1 MKNNNFKNELKSDA
15 ERMLFLLPKSCNCHT
30 CVETKSYIK
39 NELGETKF
47 FSIAKK
53 VGITV

>member
-1 MKNNNFKNELKSDA
+1 MKNNNFNNELKSNA

>member
-1 MKNNNFKNELKSDA
+1 MKKNNLNEEPKSSV